1 METNNT
7 VLEDKFGR
15 QFNYL
20 RLSITDVCNFSC
32 SYCLPNGYQCDTS
45 REFLSEAEIGT
56 VISAFAKLGTKKIR
70 LTGGEPCLRK
80 DLANIIK
87 RCKAT
92 AGINEVAL
100 TTNGFNLLNNVDE
113 YKAAGLDAINVSI
126 DSLNPQM
133 FKLITGH
140 NKLQHILK
148 GIERAEQIGIKRIKV
163 NAVLAKAFNH
173 NQLKDYLAW
182 IKHKAVT
189 VRFIEL
195 METGNGSQ
203 FFEQNH
209 LSGQG
214 VKNSLLKAGWLKV
227 VKGKLNGPAEEFWH
241 PEYAG
246 RIGLIMPYSKDFC
259 QSCNRLRVS
268 ALGKLHLCLFA
279 DQGIDLR
286 SALNNGNTS
295 PDQNQQAVE
304 QTMAVIR
311 AAMSNKTISHELD
324 KRLTGATRNLAM
336 LGG

>member
-1 METNNT
+1 MREDNHQ
-7 VLEDKFGR
+7 LEDKFGR
-15 QFNYL
+15 RFNYL

-32 SYCLPNGYQCDTS
+32 SYCLPNGYQCDTP
-45 REFLSEAEIGT
+45 RTFLTQTEITT
-56 VISAFAKLGTKKIR
+56 VVSAFAKLGTKKIR

-80 DLANIIK
+80 DLPEIIK

-92 AGINEVAL
+92 SGISEVAL
-100 TTNGFNLLNNVDE
+100 TTNGFNLLNNVGE

-126 DSLNPQM
+126 DSLDPKM
-133 FKLITGH
+133 FQLITGH
-140 NKLQHILK
+140 DKLQHILK
-148 GIERAEQIGIKRIKV
+148 GIARAQQIGIKRIKV

-182 IKHKAVT
+182 IKHQSVT

-195 METGNGSQ
+195 METGNGTQ

-214 VKNSLLKAGWLKV
+214 VKDSLLAAGWLQV
-227 VKGKLNGPAEEFWH
+227 VKGTLNGPAQEFWH
-241 PEYAG
+241 PDYQG

-286 SALNNGNTS
+286 DALNSGTTEHAL
-295 PDQNQQAVE
+295 DQTVKL
-304 QTMAVIR
+304 IR
-311 AAMSNKTISHELD
+311 GAMSNKTISHELD
-324 KRLTGATRNLAM
+324 KRLTGATKHLAM

>member
-1 METNNT
+1 MHTDE
-7 VLEDKFGR
+7 LEDTFGR
-15 QFNYL
+15 RFNYL

-32 SYCLPNGYQCDTS
+32 SYCLPDGYQCDTS
-45 REFLSEAEIGT
+45 REFLTEAEIAT
-56 VISAFAKLGTKKIR
+56 IVSAFAKLGTKKIR

-80 DLANIIK
+80 DLASIIT
-87 RCKAT
+87 RCKT
-92 AGINEVAL
+92 TEGINEVAL
-100 TTNGFNLLNNVDE
+100 TTNGFNLLDKVDE

-126 DSLNPQM
+126 DSLNTQM

-182 IKHKAVT
+182 IKHKSVT

-195 METGNGSQ
+195 METGNSAT

-214 VKNSLLKAGWLKV
+214 VKDTLLAAGWLKV

-241 PEYAG
+241 PDYQG

-259 QSCNRLRVS
+259 KSCNRLRVS

-279 DQGIDLR
+279 EQGIDLR
-286 SALNNGNTS
+286 EGLNEQDTAATVRAIQTAMGNK
-295 PDQNQQAVE
+295 E
-304 QTMAVIR
+304 L
-311 AAMSNKTISHELD
+311 SHELD
-324 KRLTGATRNLAM
+324 KRLTGATTHLAM